1 MICKKTIMA
10 KLPTCCCFCSEHSRC
25 FEAFECRVGEDHR
38 ASASCPLVKIP
49 DWNEII
55 EVLKVVAVN
64 TVTVV
69 EAVNSLRKDEA
80 IMGKLKE
87 KEEEK

>member
-1 MICKKTIMA
+1 M
-10 KLPTCCCFCSEHSRC
+10 
-25 FEAFECRVGEDHR
+25 
-38 ASASCPLVKIP
+38 KIP